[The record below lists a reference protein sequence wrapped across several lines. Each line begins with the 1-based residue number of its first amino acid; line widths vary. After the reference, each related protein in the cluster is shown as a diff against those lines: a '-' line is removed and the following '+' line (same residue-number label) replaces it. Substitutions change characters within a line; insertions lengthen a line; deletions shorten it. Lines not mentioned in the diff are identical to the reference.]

1 MFSRPEGATM
11 DDVRRAT
18 GGPQYNVLASLEA
31 RGFRVRRV
39 KDGRRTR
46 YFAISPEVRSFE
58 AKVTSQGQV
67 TVPKEIRERLKLR
80 PGGKVEFVVEKSGR
94 VVMVAKQSS
103 ILDLVGILP
112 KPKRKVTLEE
122 MDEAIKQG
130 AVDRY
135 LRAVGK
141 RK

>member
-1 MFSRPEGATM
+1 MEPHRSGTRIAEDMFSRPEGATM
-11 DDVRRAT
+11 DDVRQAT

-39 KDGRRTR
+39 KEGRRTR
-46 YFAISPEVRSFE
+46 YFAISPAEPSFE

-94 VVMVAKQSS
+94 VAMVAKRSS

-112 KPKRKVTLEE
+112 KPKRTV
-122 MDEAIKQG
+122 
-130 AVDRY
+130 
-135 LRAVGK
+135 
-141 RK
+141 